1 MRKLLQPRRDSYH
14 ETYIHMAFDFS
25 PLHFNP
31 FSSKTLDKYRIPDQQ
46 KTPENDMAIADYE
59 PKKNKGRKRLLR
71 KCEPLTRGTMILES
85 LVTGVYHNTL
95 FEDRHTTY
103 RVLFY

>member
-1 MRKLLQPRRDSYH
+1 
-14 ETYIHMAFDFS
+14 
-25 PLHFNP
+25 
-31 FSSKTLDKYRIPDQQ
+31 
-46 KTPENDMAIADYE
+46 MAIADYE